1 MWKELK
7 RMLKAALARLRKL
20 RKPSVKEFV
29 AVSDALIGGIAG
41 YYLQTFFISFE
52 QAEEVER
59 EWRSIFRW
67 KFGGKLQEPE
77 SKPRAYFYQ
86 FKGARARQRKHL
98 WAVGLEAISAATGAA
113 LADVDAT
120 PQRNAARTSIALA
133 LEAWGCRG
141 DPNKWLATLDNGA
154 GVVAK
159 AVCLSTT
166 G

>member
-1 MWKELK
+1 MKLGISHPFPAQVTNVIEVTNK
-7 RMLKAALARLRKL
+7 RFR
-20 RKPSVKEFV
+20 
-29 AVSDALIGGIAG
+29 DAE
-41 YYLQTFFISFE
+41 SN
-52 QAEEVER
+52 
-59 EWRSIFRW
+59 
-67 KFGGKLQEPE
+67 QEPE

-141 DPNKWLATLDNGA
+141 DPNKWDIGNT
-154 GVVAK
+154 
-159 AVCLSTT
+159 
-166 G
+166 